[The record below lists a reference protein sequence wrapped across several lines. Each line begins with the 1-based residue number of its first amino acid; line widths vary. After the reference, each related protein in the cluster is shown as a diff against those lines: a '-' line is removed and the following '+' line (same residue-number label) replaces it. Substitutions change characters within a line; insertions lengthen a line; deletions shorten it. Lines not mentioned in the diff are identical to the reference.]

1 MMRMRAALALLL
13 CPLLAGSALA
23 QDASQP
29 LDAQLRAA
37 RAEQRA
43 AEAETAKLERVAAKA
58 QNQADRLRAQQAAA
72 AQAIEAAE
80 ARITS
85 ADAEARLASAFVAAH
100 RRQLIDE
107 QRPASLLLAGL
118 AVMAQRPPL
127 LALAS
132 GGGTDELVKVRI
144 LLDSTLPAIRTRT
157 AGISAELEKG
167 RQLQQALAEARA
179 EAVRSQK
186 DLVAKRQQFAALEQ
200 KAMQQALAAG
210 GRALA
215 SGDVAL
221 AVGEEAERLR
231 GAQSAGRSIAALAT
245 VLASRDPAPARPGRG
260 EGGSIKAPFA
270 YDLPAAAAVTD
281 GLGAVNSSGMRSR
294 GLTLA
299 TARGAPVTAPA
310 DGVVRFSGPFR
321 DYDGIL
327 IIDHGGGWIS
337 LLVNVSSTLRPGQKL
352 RIGDPVGRAIGPLL
366 VELSQNGRRISPAL
380 IAGSSQSLSKDRK
393 GG

>member
-1 MMRMRAALALLL
+1 MMRAAFALLL
-13 CPLLAGSALA
+13 CPLLAASAMA
-23 QDASQP
+23 QDAALP

-37 RAEQRA
+37 RAEQKA
-43 AEAETAKLERVAAKA
+43 ADAETAKLEQVAANA
-58 QNQADRLRAQQAAA
+58 RNQADRLRAQQAAA

-85 ADAEARLASAFVAAH
+85 ADAQARLASAYVAVH
-100 RRQLIDE
+100 RHLLVEE

-118 AVMAQRPPL
+118 AVMASRPPL

-144 LLDSTLPAIRTRT
+144 LLDSTLPAIRART
-157 AGISAELEKG
+157 GRISAELAEGQK
-167 RQLQQALAEARA
+167 LQQALAEARA
-179 EAVRSQK
+179 ETVRSQS
-186 DLVAKRQQFAALEQ
+186 DLMAKRQAFAALEQ
-200 KAMQQALAAG
+200 KAMEQAIAAG
-210 GRALA
+210 GRALV

-231 GAQSAGRSIAALAT
+231 GAQSAGRSAAA
-245 VLASRDPAPARPGRG
+245 VAAELASQPPSPPRPAAG
-260 EGGSIKAPFA
+260 EGKGMTMPLA
-270 YDLPAAAAVTD
+270 YVLPATAPVTD
-281 GLGAVNSSGMRSR
+281 GLGAINESGVRSR

-299 TARGAPVTAPA
+299 TARGAEVVAPA
-310 DGVVRFSGPFR
+310 AGVVRFSGPFR
-321 DYDGIL
+321 DYDGVL

-337 LLVNVSSTLRPGQKL
+337 LLVNVSSTLRPGA
-352 RIGDPVGRAIGPLL
+352 RVGIGDPVGRALGPLL

-380 IAGSSQSLSKDRK
+380 IAGSSQGLSKAMK